1 MWKRIRNIFK
11 ANDEGQENP
20 SVLIQRAIH
29 EMHLSIQDSN
39 VAIKN
44 AKTSQYEI
52 QKKLDQYRADAA
64 QLQKEATELAKK
76 KKEHEAKQVLVQKEL
91 VDKQVSQYEAL
102 NNNIWQTINQ
112 LQVQQQQMKLK
123 IDELQ
128 TKEVLLS
135 AKLTNAK
142 TQADITQQLHE
153 LNQVTNFHFE
163 QLEQD
168 AQQMENMTTVLN
180 SLQAGATE
188 AEVDKILGQP
198 SKVEQLNSS
207 FENLLADIDK
217 EERERQRQIEE
228 AKSKKVDLLFSQ
240 MKGGKDSGLSGKNVV
255 SGDTD
260 NGKAKVNPDDFFT
273 NTDNQI
279 VKKTENVID
288 SFFTSA
294 DTKVETKVV
303 REDSD
308 NGNVVSEDTDN
319 SKGGA
324 GNSKENLLD
333 SFFNNTQIPEKEEVK
348 KDDKQKLLDDFFK

>member
-11 ANDEGQENP
+11 ANDQEQENP

-76 KKEHEAKQVLVQKEL
+76 KKEHEARQVLAQKEL

-188 AEVDKILGQP
+188 AEVDRILGQP
-198 SKVEQLNSS
+198 TKVEQLNSS

-240 MKGGKDSGLSGKNVV
+240 MKGGKDSSNSLR
-255 SGDTD
+255 D
-260 NGKAKVNPDDFFT
+260 NTQQKVENAKINPDDFFT
-273 NTDNQI
+273 NTDNHV

-288 SFFTSA
+288 SFFTST
-294 DTKVETKVV
+294 DTKVVDTKVV

-308 NGNVVSEDTDN
+308 NGNDKNIVSGDTDN
-319 SKGGA
+319 GKA
-324 GNSKENLLD
+324 NLLD
-333 SFFNNTQIPEKEEVK
+333 SFFSNTQTPEKEEVK

>member
-11 ANDEGQENP
+11 ANDEGQESP

-29 EMHLSIQDSN
+29 DMHLSIQDSN

-52 QKKLDQYRADAA
+52 QKKLDQYRSDAA

-76 KKEHEAKQVLVQKEL
+76 KKEHEAKQVLAQKEL

-112 LQVQQQQMKLK
+112 LQYQQQQTKLK

-142 TQADITQQLHE
+142 TQADITQQLNE

-168 AQQMENMTTVLN
+168 AQQMETMTNVLN

-188 AEVDKILGQP
+188 AEVDRILGQEQI
-198 SKVEQLNSS
+198 SKVAQLNSS
-207 FENLLADIDK
+207 FENLLSDIDK

-228 AKSKKVDLLFSQ
+228 AKNKKVDLLFSQ
-240 MKGGKDSGLSGKNVV
+240 MKGGKEGNSSLR
-255 SGDTD
+255 D
-260 NGKAKVNPDDFFT
+260 NTQQKEEKAKVNPDDFFK
-273 NTDNQI
+273 NTDNQV
-279 VKKTENVID
+279 VKKSEDVMSN
-288 SFFTSA
+288 FFESA
-294 DTKVETKVV
+294 SKQVGGGVVSVDTQNGNSDNSNSNS
-303 REDSD
+303 EDS
-308 NGNVVSEDTDN
+308 
-319 SKGGA
+319 K
-324 GNSKENLLD
+324 KNLLD
-333 SFFNNTQIPEKEEVK
+333 SFFSQTPEKEEPK